1 MYKTKLNSLI
11 IVILIAVL
19 ALVLGACRPSEP
31 TQDTDAIVAA
41 TLTAV
46 AGQGPAVPTQPVPGP
61 PVDIP
66 DPAPNVPTGTAR
78 VNVNIR
84 TGPSML
90 FSILGTA
97 QKGDI
102 GEVLGVS
109 PDGYWYAIKV
119 PTTLVGT
126 GTAWA
131 AADYVELSNPTGQPL
146 PTITPPLLPPLVNF
160 PVPPANAP
168 QVTML
173 EAATL
178 RSGPTLEFPVYG
190 VAPTGAKAE
199 VLGRSEDD
207 EWWAVRMPTNIAE
220 DGTGWVPKLYTN
232 ASNAGSVPEIKTPKL
247 PNNITPAAPASGAP
261 SLITREPL
269 NVRTGPG
276 NEYPSL
282 GKVPLGSIMGV
293 IGVSP
298 DGEHYVVNIPKEIDQ
313 SGQGW
318 IPARYVRT
326 ENVSNVP
333 VVQPPPL
340 P

>member
-1 MYKTKLNSLI
+1 MKKAITLTTIFLVASL
-11 IVILIAVL
+11 
-19 ALVLGACRPSEP
+19 LGACRPSEP
-31 TQDTDAIVAA
+31 TQDVDTIVAA

-46 AGQGPAVPTQPVPGP
+46 AGQGQPVPTASIPLP

-78 VNVNIR
+78 VNVNVR
-84 TGPSML
+84 SGPSML
-90 FSILGTA
+90 FPILGTA
-97 QKGDI
+97 QQGDQ
-102 GEVLGVS
+102 GEILGIS
-109 PDGYWYAIKV
+109 PDGAWYAVKV

-126 GTAWA
+126 GTAWS
-131 AADYVELSNPTGQPL
+131 AADFVELSNPTGQPL
-146 PTITPPLLPPLVNF
+146 PIITPPLLPPLVNF
-160 PVPPANAP
+160 PIPPANAP

-207 EWWAVRMPTNIAE
+207 EWWAVRISTNIAA
-220 DGTGWVPKLYTN
+220 DGLAWVPKLYTN
-232 ASNAGSVPEIKTPKL
+232 AVNAGNVPEIKTPNL
-247 PNNITPAAPASGAP
+247 PNNISPAAPASGAP

-282 GKVPLGSIMGV
+282 GRIPLGSILGV
-293 IGVSP
+293 VGVSP